1 MLSRVVCE
9 LGLTCELLP
18 VHGKAGI
25 RREREEQNANSF
37 AKTFNW
43 FPQKKILVHAI
54 LEMKKYNTLY
64 HRQFPTGMFNLR
76 PTGLMHSSTAMN
88 VPNAKS

>member
-9 LGLTCELLP
+9 LGLTCELLR

-43 FPQKKILVHAI
+43 FPQKKYWS
-54 LEMKKYNTLY
+54 MLY
-64 HRQFPTGMFNLR
+64 W
-76 PTGLMHSSTAMN
+76 
-88 VPNAKS
+88 K

>member
-43 FPQKKILVHAI
+43 FPQKNIGPCYIGNGKI
-54 LEMKKYNTLY
+54 
-64 HRQFPTGMFNLR
+64 
-76 PTGLMHSSTAMN
+76 
-88 VPNAKS
+88 